1 MIMSH
6 YFYDLT
12 HFRGLS
18 SNTKKKSSLFGSNE
32 NFKICFRDLL
42 TFRELCLALP
52 KAQSIIDYCY
62 GIMQFLH
69 LIDSIQNCLS
79 FNWQYQFRQT
89 DRIVIT
95 FPFLILVGKE
105 ILLKEAQRQLLYYE
119 NQTRAC
125 LKVRHQLVYM
135 GKSF

>member
-1 MIMSH
+1 MSH
-6 YFYDLT
+6 CFYDLT
-12 HFRGLS
+12 HFRGQS
-18 SNTKKKSSLFGSNE
+18 RNTKIYFIAFWSNE

-42 TFRELCLALP
+42 TFRELCLALL

-95 FPFLILVGKE
+95 FPFLILVGIE
-105 ILLKEAQRQLLYYE
+105 HTMFFLNHLINIILNPKICFMELEVLFLYFS
-119 NQTRAC
+119 A
-125 LKVRHQLVYM
+125 
-135 GKSF
+135 F